1 MQQQSEYKPLAII
14 AVKKL
19 VIMPTTSL
27 AKKKV
32 FLHCL
37 TSKTKTR
44 NRFKNIDELMRGA
57 LEKLILPR
65 IENIFKKQV

>member
-27 AKKKV
+27 AKKGFSALFNIKNKKNGIG
-32 FLHCL
+32 
-37 TSKTKTR
+37 SKT
-44 NRFKNIDELMRGA
+44 LM
-57 LEKLILPR
+57 
-65 IENIFKKQV
+65 N